1 MEVAGKAKIPK
12 AFAAGAVDISAGLTY
27 KYAAD
32 TTLAAKAE
40 FKGKDASRK
49 AFFSYA
55 QQVRAHWPH
64 AARRATPPCVKQSAC
79 SCTLARCRPR
89 SRSFHCARAPPSARV
104 RRSVPPQVSPLAKI
118 TIGAEVNIAE
128 LAKDDHKLNVA
139 LALSA

>member
-55 QQVRAHWPH
+55 QQV
-64 AARRATPPCVKQSAC
+64 
-79 SCTLARCRPR
+79 
-89 SRSFHCARAPPSARV
+89 
-104 RRSVPPQVSPLAKI
+104 SPLAKV

-128 LAKDDHKLNVA
+128 LAKDDHKLNIA